1 MKLSRKQIRDIVGSD
16 DQQAIK
22 ALERALSG
30 AHVFPVGYI
39 YVSDAR
45 EELTP
50 EKMKFEGVWEN
61 VAHLNVN
68 PVQEGGDVWYLLFW
82 KRIK

>member
-30 AHVFPVGYI
+30 AHDFPVGYI
-39 YVSDAR
+39 YTSDSR

-50 EKMKFEGVWEN
+50 EKMKFEGVWEQF
-61 VAHLNVN
+61 AHIPFN
-68 PVQEGGDVWYLLFW
+68 PAQEDGFYLFFW

>member
-1 MKLSRKQIRDIVGSD
+1 MRLSRKQIRDIVGSD

-30 AHVFPVGYI
+30 AHDFPVGYI
-39 YVSDAR
+39 YVSDGR

-50 EKMKFEGVWEN
+50 EKMKFEGVWELT
-61 VAHLNVN
+61 AY
-68 PVQEGGDVWYLLFW
+68 QSFYTAQRDIWYMFFW